1 MTLLIAAAAAFS
13 FGTVNLDCEKQ
24 GDWQVDLSRETAPD
38 GAEIAVIKMKA
49 PAPAVPPK
57 ATLRFEVPQVGIDY
71 CWNVNTDSCQLRPD
85 WGSWTHSELAN
96 NAPHYAFFDG
106 NDTCRLAVTASEAA
120 RRLRFRGGVREE
132 GSRLRCEFVYFDAV
146 EAPISTYE
154 TRVRID
160 ARTRPFADAV
170 REGAAW
176 MEKASGYTP
185 CAVPEAAFDPL
196 YSSWYNFHQDV
207 TDKALE
213 AECAIAAKLGMKVL
227 IVDDGWQTDD
237 NNRGYAFCGDWNVST
252 NRFPD
257 MRAHVKRV
265 QAMGIKYMMWYS
277 VPFMGLKSANHAR
290 FKGKFLKEDCGLGAA
305 VLDPRFPE
313 VRRFLVDTYV
323 QALKDW
329 DIDGFKLDF
338 IDSFRFDGRN
348 DPAEKDNY
356 AGRDIKSVPAAV
368 DKLMTEVRDAL
379 SAIKPDILIEF
390 RQSYVGPAIRQYG
403 NMLRVGDCP
412 GDMRRNRFAIA
423 NLRLASGGTAVH
435 ADMLEWNFKDT
446 PEHAA
451 LFILNSIFGVVQYSV
466 LLKDAP
472 EAHRNMVAHWIRF
485 SQEHRETLLHGTFTP
500 HHAELMYPLI
510 EAEGADERIIGVYDD
525 GRVVDCGDLTKPT
538 YVINATG
545 TDKLVLRLPA
555 GAVKV
560 DAVDTFGRPAAPSG
574 GFRFSSTASCF
585 EEIAC
590 PEAGYL
596 KITKTEK

>member
-1 MTLLIAAAAAFS
+1 MTWMLAALAATFS
-13 FGTVNLDCEKQ
+13 FGEVTLDCAEP
-24 GDWQVDLSRETAPD
+24 GDWKIDLVKERAPD

-57 ATLRFEVPQVGIDY
+57 TTLRFEVPQVGIDY

-96 NAPHYAFFDG
+96 NAPHYVFFDG

-132 GSRLRCEFVYFDAV
+132 GSRLLCEFVYFDAV
-146 EAPISTYE
+146 EAPVSNYE

-160 ARTRPFADAV
+160 TRTRPFADAV
-170 REGAAW
+170 RDGAAW
-176 MEKASGYTP
+176 QEKASGYTP

-213 AECAIAAKLGMKVL
+213 AECAIAAKLGMKTL

-237 NNRGYAFCGDWNVST
+237 NQRGYAYCGDWNVSRK
-252 NRFPD
+252 RFPD
-257 MRAHVKRV
+257 MAAHVKAV
-265 QAMGIKYMMWYS
+265 QDMGIKYMMWYS
-277 VPFMGLKSANHAR
+277 VPFVGIRSGNYER
-290 FKGKFLKEDCGLGAA
+290 FKGKYLYVDDHLATAA
-305 VLDPRFPE
+305 LDPRFPE
-313 VRRFLVDTYV
+313 VRAFLVDTYV
-323 QALKDW
+323 RALKEW
-329 DIDGFKLDF
+329 NIDGFKLDF
-338 IDSFRFDGRN
+338 IDAMCFRGQ
-348 DPAEKDNY
+348 DPAVAEDY
-356 AGRDIKSVPAAV
+356 RGRDIRSLPAAI
-368 DKLMTEVRDAL
+368 DRLMKDVRAAL
-379 SAIKPDILIEF
+379 VAIKPDLLLEF

-435 ADMLEWNFKDT
+435 ADMLEWNFRET

-451 LFILNSIFGVVQYSV
+451 LFVLNSLFGTVQYSV

-485 SQEHRETLLHGTFTP
+485 SQEHRAALLHGTFTP

-525 GRVVDCGDLTKPT
+525 GRVADCGDLAKPT

-545 TDKLVLRLPA
+545 TDKLVLRLPQGHFTA
-555 GAVKV
+555 TCTDTYGNRVGA
-560 DAVDTFGRPAAPSG
+560 AFELDTTN
-574 GFRFSSTASCF
+574 RFIQ
-585 EEIAC
+585 EIAC
-590 PEAGYL
+590 PKAGYL
-596 KITKTEK
+596 KIAKTEK